1 MLTIHVHT
9 ADGRRLTNLP
19 PAELPPYHADLG
31 ASIWVDLEAATSDE
45 LAQVSGTFGL
55 LDLTVEDLLKQGQR
69 AKLEAFDGYNV
80 LIMHGMG
87 FDAATLTV
95 ETPEVDIVLGKNF
108 LLTNHDPALRA
119 IVHDPQGD
127 DHACAQLA
135 KSPTLVLYG
144 VIDRLVDAYYPVLDT
159 IDDAIE
165 AVEERV
171 LSAPTP
177 DVLSQIFTLKHSL
190 STLRKVISPQL
201 ELFNRLIAREDGVI
215 DPVYAV
221 YFRDIYDHLVRSFEV
236 VDSYRDLMSSAM
248 DAYLSMVANR
258 QNEVMQRLTLFATIF
273 LPITFVTG
281 LFGQNFRDMPQVEHD
296 TGYLWWVVLALMAIF
311 SVVQVIYYRRR
322 RWL

>member
-1 MLTIHVHT
+1 MLTIHVHA

-19 PAELPPYHADLG
+19 PAELPSYRADP
-31 ASIWVDLEAATSDE
+31 AAAIWVDLEAPTSEE
-45 LAQVSGTFGL
+45 LAQIAGTFGL

-87 FDAATLTV
+87 FDPATLEV
-95 ETPEVDIVLGKNF
+95 ATPELDIVLGKNF
-108 LLTNHDPALRA
+108 LITNHDQRLRD
-119 IVHDPQGD
+119 IVHDPQGG
-127 DHACAQLA
+127 DHSCAQLA

-144 VIDRLVDAYYPVLDT
+144 VVDRLVDGYYPVLDI

-165 AVEERV
+165 SVEERV
-171 LSAPTP
+171 LSIPSLNT
-177 DVLSQIFTLKHSL
+177 LNQIFTLKHSL

-201 ELFNRLIAREDGVI
+201 EQFNRLIAREDAII
-215 DPVYAV
+215 DPKYVV

-248 DAYLSMVANR
+248 DAYLSMTANR

-296 TGYLWWVVLALMAIF
+296 NGYLWWIVLALMIIF
-311 SVVQVIYYRRR
+311 SIGQVIYYKRR